1 MKKGLLIGC
10 SNGVEIHHDFSKV
23 FGKEKFEWI
32 NLSCGAMGNRYISS
46 KLFEYIDDH
55 GAPDYVY
62 LQYSG
67 LNRIDLPL
75 APDVIVPD
83 YDFQS
88 HKDIR
93 VYSNKRNWVSGCCA
107 NGLSLQNELLKRI
120 FAYMYNTSNDDS
132 PVDMGIHEIFRGIEL
147 CKTLEIPYNW
157 SSYYD
162 YTDVPNIYVKRDGT
176 IDKMPNYID
185 MTNHI
190 GESPLNVAYK
200 LNDIPSDQCHY
211 SRWIGE
217 QYLERNKD
225 KFNL

>member
-10 SNGVEIHHDFSKV
+10 SNGVELHNDFSKV
-23 FGKEKFEWI
+23 FGKEKYEWI
-32 NLSCGAMGNRYISS
+32 NLSCDSMGNRYISS

-55 GAPDYVY
+55 GTPDYVY

-67 LNRIDLPL
+67 LNRIDLPF
-75 APDVIVPD
+75 APDVILPD
-83 YDFQS
+83 FYFQS
-88 HKDIR
+88 NINSMT
-93 VYSNKRNWVSGCCA
+93 YSDKRNWVGGTK
-107 NGLSLQNELLKRI
+107 GLLNNELLKKV
-120 FAYMYNTSNDDS
+120 FTCMWTTLC
-132 PVDMGIHEIFRGIEL
+132 DMGIHEIFRGIEL
-147 CKTLEIPYNW
+147 CKTLKIPYNW
-157 SSYYD
+157 NSYYD
-162 YTDVPNIYVKRDGT
+162 YTDAPNIHIKGDGT

-190 GESPLNVAYK
+190 GESPLDVAYK
-200 LNDIPSDQCHY
+200 LNDIPGDGCHY